1 MKNRIKTRWH
11 FSSGKNILEMIIWNK
26 PNIPFYFVSFLVTT
40 VSLWNSSSLFGLA
53 LS

>member
-1 MKNRIKTRWH
+1 
-11 FSSGKNILEMIIWNK
+11 
-26 PNIPFYFVSFLVTT
+26 VSFLVTT